1 MEQQRERHQEQSV
14 YEPPAMV
21 EVGDFAELTMGTP
34 AGNRV
39 EGGSPGRFWY
49 YAPAS

>member
-1 MEQQRERHQEQSV
+1 MEQQRAQHQEQSV

-34 AGNRV
+34 SGNRV
-39 EGGSPGRFWY
+39 EGGQPGRWWY
-49 YAPAS
+49 YMPAS